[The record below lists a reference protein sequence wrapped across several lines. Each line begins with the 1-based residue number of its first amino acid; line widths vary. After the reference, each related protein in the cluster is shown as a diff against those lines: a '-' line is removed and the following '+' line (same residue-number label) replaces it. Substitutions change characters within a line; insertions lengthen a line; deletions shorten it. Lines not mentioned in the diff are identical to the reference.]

1 MTRTKKL
8 ADNVSVCTFVSPGEL
23 PALAREFKTIIN
35 NRPDGEEQGQATSA
49 QLEEAARKAGLDYV
63 HIPVI
68 PGQIGDDQVARF
80 AEALAARPGHTL
92 AFCRT
97 GTRSASLWALSQAG
111 TKGSDEIL
119 EAAKDAGYDLTAL
132 KPRLDTK
139 RATE

>member
-8 ADNVSVCTFVSPGEL
+8 AGNMSVCTFVSPDEL

-35 NRPDGEEQGQATSA
+35 NRPDFEEPGQATSA
-49 QLEEAARKAGLDYV
+49 ELEEAARAAGLDYV

-68 PGQIGDDQVARF
+68 PGQIEDDQVARF
-80 AEALAARPGHTL
+80 AKALSARPGATL

-111 TKGSDEIL
+111 TQGSDEIL
-119 EAAKDAGYDLTAL
+119 RAAKEAGYDLSAL
-132 KPRLDTK
+132 NPRLDTK
-139 RATE
+139 RANE

>member
-8 ADNVSVCTFVSPGEL
+8 ADNVSVCTFVSPDEL

-35 NRPDGEEQGQATSA
+35 NRPDGEEPGQATSA
-49 QLEEAARKAGLDYV
+49 ELEKAARTAGLDYV

-68 PGQIGDDQVARF
+68 PGHIGTDQVARF
-80 AEALAARPGHTL
+80 SKALSARPGVTL

-111 TKGSDEIL
+111 TQGSDEIL
-119 EAAKDAGYDLTAL
+119 RAAKEAGYDLSAL